1 MVFPPTH
8 PFHPQDG
15 LGLGD
20 GMISQAV
27 DVLPTATPASPVR
40 GLRFFVAAKKKGSL
54 NGVSIRV
61 FFFLKWRFIIF

>member
-1 MVFPPTH
+1 MDFPMVFPLTH

-40 GLRFFVAAKKKGSL
+40 GLRFFVAAKKREFQWSFNTL
-54 NGVSIRV
+54 
-61 FFFLKWRFIIF
+61 FFC